1 MITLITGGPGAG
13 KTALSLHL
21 VLTEFKNRPL
31 FSNVRGLTLEHSPI
45 PNVEDWT
52 VFEENAQG
60 TGEHRFTFPENAVI
74 VIDEAQQ
81 FFRPRA
87 AGSKVPPYVQAFE
100 THRQDG
106 IDFVLL
112 TQHSTFLDSNI
123 RKLIKNARHIFI
135 KPGFFGRYKFE
146 RADLINEDDRAEL
159 ALCKK
164 SRYKL
169 PAYVYPLYK
178 SSKLHTKPSRP
189 GLPVQAYVL
198 MVALLVIAGG
208 GWYLYGSMEKK
219 FSDKPV
225 QQAQAA
231 ERATAQPVH
240 GRRHEV
246 AAVPVS
252 LIEAII
258 PADAN
263 NHLSAPLYA
272 AVVPPVVAP
281 VVVACVSS
289 ASNCV
294 CYSQQTTPVSMP
306 DQQCRARAAGKYYDP
321 YAQPMRLDEAGAAMG
336 VGTAKAV
343 PSVPLS
349 GALPVPAV
357 QNPSA
362 TL

>member
-21 VLTEFKNRPL
+21 VQTEFKNRPL

-60 TGEHRFTFPENAVI
+60 TGEYRFTFPENAVI
-74 VIDEAQQ
+74 LIDEAQQ

-87 AGSKVPPYVQAFE
+87 TGSKVPPYVQAFE

-135 KPGFFGRYKFE
+135 KPGFLGRFKFE
-146 RADLINEDDRAEL
+146 RADLINEDDRSEL

-189 GLPVQAYVL
+189 GLPIQAYVL
-198 MVALLVIAGG
+198 MLALLVLAGG

-219 FSDKPV
+219 FADKPV
-225 QQAQAA
+225 QQSEAA

-240 GRRHEV
+240 GRRLE
-246 AAVPVS
+246 APAVPVS
-252 LIEAII
+252 LREAVI
-258 PADAN
+258 PTDSD

-281 VVVACVSS
+281 AVVACVSS
-289 ASNCV
+289 ASRCV
-294 CYSQQTTPVSMP
+294 CYSQQVTPVWMP
-306 DQQCRARAAGKYYDP
+306 PEQCRARAAGQYYDP
-321 YAQPMRLDEAGAAMG
+321 YAQPVADKNNGME
-336 VGTAKAV
+336 
-343 PSVPLS
+343 
-349 GALPVPAV
+349 
-357 QNPSA
+357 PSA
-362 TL
+362 GSLLPPKDKETTGEGSSV